1 MNLSLKNAIEVSN
14 LTKYYGNLLAV
25 NNISFHVKQGEI
37 FGFLGPNGAGKTTT
51 INMLTSILKPSS
63 GTAELLGYDILQ
75 HSTKIK
81 NLIGIVPDDSFL
93 YKEMSA
99 WDNLIF
105 SAKLHNVPKTQ
116 RKRLAKNLLK
126 KFDLFERRNS
136 RIETFSKGMKKRVM
150 LSTALIHEPRI
161 LFLDEP
167 TTGLDVK
174 SSRQIRQIIKDLS
187 RKGTT
192 IFLTTHYI
200 EEADIL
206 CDRIAIIK
214 DGEIVIVDRPEKLKR
229 ITSGEQIIE
238 ISFDRFNEQIH
249 KKLEDIS
256 SKMEVV
262 MIDKKFRLFVQDP
275 SSILNDVFKFVRKN
289 QLTIT
294 SINTLQPTLED
305 AFVKLTGL
313 QSKDMT
319 VEKKKGV
326 QL

>member
-1 MNLSLKNAIEVSN
+1 MSLKNAVKVSN
-14 LTKYYGNLLAV
+14 LTKYYGSLLAV
-25 NNISFHVKQGEI
+25 NNISFNVKQGEI

-51 INMLTSILKPSS
+51 INMLTSMLKPSS

-75 HSTKIK
+75 HATKIK
-81 NLIGIVPDDSFL
+81 NLIGVVPDESFL

-99 WDNLIF
+99 WDNIIF
-105 SAKLHNVPKTQ
+105 SAKLHNVSKTQ
-116 RKRLAKNLLK
+116 RQHLAKKFLK
-126 KFDLFERRNS
+126 DFDLFERRNS

-174 SSRQIRQIIKDLS
+174 SSRQIRQIIKELS
-187 RKGTT
+187 SKGTT

-214 DGEIVIVDRPEKLKR
+214 DGEIVIVESPEKLKR
-229 ITSGEQIIE
+229 LTRGEQIIE

-249 KKLEDIS
+249 KKLEGIS
-256 SKMEVV
+256 SEMEVV
-262 MIDKKFRLFVQDP
+262 MIDNKFRLFVQDP
-275 SSILNDVFKFVRKN
+275 SLILNDVFNFARKS

-313 QSKDMT
+313 QTKDMT
-319 VEKKKGV
+319 VEKRKGSH
-326 QL
+326 L